1 MKGPKTRP
9 YYIETMNH
17 DARIAAAERAHAL
30 MIEARALLES
40 AGILGLPG
48 RPMKTSATYAPTVGS
63 YVEASIE
70 ACADASAALE
80 RQRPVIRKGDPV
92 HVLNRWGRPDQ
103 TTGEF
108 VDVTRAAIRVR
119 FGARVTRFSLEGFD
133 PNDRIDDDDLARI
146 LRDHGPKR

>member
-1 MKGPKTRP
+1 
-9 YYIETMNH
+9 MNH
-17 DARIAAAERAHAL
+17 DDRIAAADRARAL
-30 MIEARALLES
+30 MIEAQALLES
-40 AGILGLPG
+40 AGILGLPS
-48 RPMKTSATYAPTVGS
+48 RPMRTSATYHPTVGS
-63 YVEASIE
+63 YVEASIT

-80 RQRPVIRKGDPV
+80 RQRPAIRKGDPV
-92 HVLNRWGRPDQ
+92 HVLNRWGQHPP

-119 FGARVTRFSLEGFD
+119 FGARLTRFSLEGFN